1 MNLYVLG
8 VELAD
13 RRDEHLLK
21 CRPPRLTRM
30 SFLSRDPVT
39 GKIEIDALVQ
49 RGQWKDAE
57 SILLRLLADAD
68 AADQVSPTNRRT
80 TPADDSPEVQKNKL
94 MLAHIFRQIGRPQ
107 DAESIDR
114 KVLETRQRS
123 LGPDAQDTLVV
134 MYHLATDIKLQPE
147 RLLEGLA
154 IEERVLE
161 AAAQI
166 YWPDEFGDSPT
177 RNNRSV
183 AAGPSKSGIEHSPA
197 MDILIRMCHVAD
209 TFFMQN
215 LPAQAAKLHETV
227 LRLSTT
233 ALGPGHPYTIAVM
246 DSTGRDYVSQGR
258 LPEAVR
264 LLQDAAEAG
273 RVHLGS
279 RDSTTRRCIV
289 HLAEAHGRMT
299 AEGDGKVPDAKTIA
313 ILEQAIEIL
322 EESIGHDE
330 TDTISL
336 KYYLAVAYA
345 RLDGRFRESEA
356 LQNQVLSWCRR
367 QVGNRT
373 VTANLMVRN
382 LVLMYRQLGIMD
394 KAREIENEFGR
405 IRRSIS

>member
-1 MNLYVLG
+1 M
-8 VELAD
+8 
-13 RRDEHLLK
+13 
-21 CRPPRLTRM
+21 
-30 SFLSRDPVT
+30 T
-39 GKIEIDALVQ
+39 GKFEIDALVQ

-57 SILLRLLADAD
+57 NILLRMLANT
-68 AADQVSPTNRRT
+68 ADQVSPTNRRA
-80 TPADDSPEVQKNKL
+80 TPVDDSPEVQEKKL
-94 MLAHIFRQIGRPQ
+94 MLAHVFRQIGRAQ
-107 DAESIDR
+107 DAEIID
-114 KVLETRQRS
+114 KQILETRQRL
-123 LGPDAQDTLVV
+123 LGPGAEDTLVV

-166 YWPDEFGDSPT
+166 YWPDEFLDSPI
-177 RNNRSV
+177 RNSSRSG
-183 AAGPSKSGIEHSPA
+183 AMGPSTSGIEHSPA
-197 MDILIRMCHVAD
+197 MDILLRMCHVAD

-215 LPAQAAKLHETV
+215 LPIQAARLHETV

-273 RVHLGS
+273 MVHLGS
-279 RDSTTRRCIV
+279 QDSTTRRCIV
-289 HLAEAHGRMT
+289 HLAEVHGRMT

-313 ILEQAIEIL
+313 ILEQAIGIL
-322 EESIGHDE
+322 EGSIGHDE

-345 RLDGRFRESEA
+345 RIDGRFRESEA
-356 LQNQVLSWCRR
+356 LQSQVLGWCRR
-367 QVGNRT
+367 QLGDQT

-382 LVLMYRQLGIMD
+382 LVLMYRQLGRMD

-405 IRRSIS
+405 TRRSIS

>member
-1 MNLYVLG
+1 
-8 VELAD
+8 
-13 RRDEHLLK
+13 
-21 CRPPRLTRM
+21 M

-39 GKIEIDALVQ
+39 DKIEIDALVQ
-49 RGQWKDAE
+49 RGRWKDAE
-57 SILLRLLADAD
+57 SILLQTLADADAD
-68 AADQVSPTNRRT
+68 AADQVSPTTRRT
-80 TPADDSPEVQKNKL
+80 VPVDDSPEVQKNKL
-94 MLAHIFRQIGRPQ
+94 MLAHIFRQVGRPQ
-107 DAESIDR
+107 DAEAIDR
-114 KVLETRQRS
+114 EVLETRQRS
-123 LGPDAQDTLVV
+123 LGPEAQDTLVV

-154 IEERVLE
+154 LEERVLE
-161 AAAQI
+161 AAAQV
-166 YWPDEFGDSPT
+166 YWPDDFTDSPI
-177 RNNRSV
+177 RNSRSI
-183 AAGPSKSGIEHSPA
+183 AAGPSKSAIDPSPA
-197 MDILIRMCHVAD
+197 MDILIRMCQVAD

-215 LPAQAAKLHETV
+215 QAARAARLHETI

-264 LLQDAAEAG
+264 LLQDAVEAG

-279 RDSTTRRCIV
+279 GDSTTRRCIV
-289 HLAEAHGRMT
+289 HLAEAHGRMI

-313 ILEQAIEIL
+313 ILDQAVEIL

-345 RLDGRFRESEA
+345 RLDGFFGESEA
-356 LQNQVLSWCRR
+356 LQNQVLDWCRR
-367 QVGNRT
+367 QLGIHT

-382 LVLMYRQLGIMD
+382 LVLMYRQLGRMD

>member
-1 MNLYVLG
+1 
-8 VELAD
+8 
-13 RRDEHLLK
+13 
-21 CRPPRLTRM
+21 M
-30 SFLSRDPVT
+30 SFLSQDPVT
-39 GKIEIDALVQ
+39 SKIEIDVLVQ

-57 SILLRLLADAD
+57 SILIRMLAAAAADAK
-68 AADQVSPTNRRT
+68 AVDQISLTTRRT
-80 TPADDSPEVQKNKL
+80 TPVDDSPEVQKNKL
-94 MLAHIFRQIGRPQ
+94 MLAHIFRQVGRPQ
-107 DAESIDR
+107 DAESID
-114 KVLETRQRS
+114 KDVLATRQRL

-154 IEERVLE
+154 LEEYVLE

-166 YWPDEFGDSPT
+166 YWPDAFADSPT
-177 RNNRSV
+177 RSITT
-183 AAGPSKSGIEHSPA
+183 GPSKSAIDNSPA

-215 LPAQAAKLHETV
+215 QAAQAARLHETV

-273 RVHLGS
+273 KVHLGS

-299 AEGDGKVPDAKTIA
+299 AEGDGKVPDTKTIS
-313 ILEQAIEIL
+313 ILEQAIKIL

-356 LQNQVLSWCRR
+356 LQNQVLGWCRR
-367 QVGNRT
+367 QLGNRT

-382 LVLMYRQLGIMD
+382 LVLMYRQLGRMD